1 MRRYNY
7 LWEYIEKFNITSI
20 MEIGTWNGDHAL
32 TMIATAEKLNSTK
45 TVHYYGFDLFE
56 DMTKELFD
64 YEFAK
69 WPPTLSDVEERLS
82 TTTADVELIKG
93 NSNITLPLFIE
104 KNKNIHIDLIFID
117 GGHSVETMQ
126 SDWNNISKI
135 IDDDTI
141 VLCDDYLVYPDGT
154 VPTWGSRQVIDN
166 LDKLEWDIK
175 ILPNSDFL
183 KNWGMYTHIV
193 EVRKKHGEIK

>member
-7 LWEYIEKFNITSI
+7 LWEYIEKFNISSI
-20 MEIGTWNGDHAL
+20 MEIGTYTGDHAL
-32 TMIATAEKLNSTK
+32 KMIETAEKLNSTK

-64 YEFAK
+64 YEVAK
-69 WPPTLSDVEERLS
+69 WPSSMSEIHLKLSN
-82 TTTADVELIKG
+82 TTADVELIKG

-141 VLCDDYLVYPDGT
+141 VLCDDYLVYSDGT
-154 VPTWGSRQVIDN
+154 APTWGSRQVIDN

-183 KNWGMYTHIV
+183 NAGMYTHIV

>member
-1 MRRYNY
+1 
-7 LWEYIEKFNITSI
+7 
-20 MEIGTWNGDHAL
+20 
-32 TMIATAEKLNSTK
+32 
-45 TVHYYGFDLFE
+45 
-56 DMTKELFD
+56 MTKELFD
-64 YEFAK
+64 YEVAK
-69 WPPTLSDVEERLS
+69 WPSPMSDVAEKLS
-82 TTTADVELIKG
+82 NTTADVELIKG

-141 VLCDDYLVYPDGT
+141 VLCDDYLVYPDGI

-183 KNWGMYTHIV
+183 NAGMYTHIV

>member
-20 MEIGTWNGDHAL
+20 MEIGTYTGDHAL
-32 TMIATAEKLNSTK
+32 TMIATAERLYPTK

-64 YEFAK
+64 YEVAK
-69 WPPTLSDVEERLS
+69 WPSSMSDVAEKLS
-82 TTTADVELIKG
+82 NTTADVELIKG

-141 VLCDDYLVYPDGT
+141 VLCDDYLVYSDGT
-154 VPTWGSRQVIDN
+154 APTWGSRQVIDN

-183 KNWGMYTHIV
+183 NAGMYTHIV

>member
-7 LWEYIEKFNITSI
+7 LWEYIEKFNISSI
-20 MEIGTWNGDHAL
+20 MEIGTYTGDHAL
-32 TMIATAEKLNSTK
+32 KMIETAEKLNSTK

-64 YEFAK
+64 YEVAK
-69 WPPTLSDVEERLS
+69 WPSSMSEIHLKLSN
-82 TTTADVELIKG
+82 TTADVELIKG

-104 KNKNIHIDLIFID
+104 RNKNIHIDLIFID

-141 VLCDDYLVYPDGT
+141 VLCDDYLVYSDGT
-154 VPTWGSRQVIDN
+154 APTWGSRQVIDN

-183 KNWGMYTHIV
+183 NAGMYTHIV
-193 EVRKKHGEIK
+193 EVRKKHGKIK

>member
-32 TMIATAEKLNSTK
+32 TMIATVERLNSTK
-45 TVHYYGFDLFE
+45 TVQYYGFDLFE

-69 WPPTLSDVEERLS
+69 WPPTLLDVEERLS

-104 KNKNIHIDLIFID
+104 MNKNIHVDLIFID

-141 VLCDDYLVYPDGT
+141 VLCDDYLVHPDGT
-154 VPTWGSRQVIDN
+154 APTWGSRQVIDN

-175 ILPNSDFL
+175 ILPNSDWL
-183 KNWGMYTHIV
+183 ENWGMTTHIV
-193 EVRKKHGEIK
+193 EVRKKQGEIK

>member
-7 LWEYIEKFNITSI
+7 LWEYIEKFNISSI
-20 MEIGTWNGDHAL
+20 MEIGTYTGDHAL
-32 TMIATAEKLNSTK
+32 KMIETAEKLNSTK
-45 TVHYYGFDLFE
+45 TVHYYGFDVFE

-64 YEFAK
+64 YEVAK
-69 WPPTLSDVEERLS
+69 WPSSMSEIHLKLSN
-82 TTTADVELIKG
+82 TTADVELIKG

-104 KNKNIHIDLIFID
+104 RNKNIHIDLIFID

-141 VLCDDYLVYPDGT
+141 VLCDDYLVYSDGT
-154 VPTWGSRQVIDN
+154 APTWGSRQVIDN

-183 KNWGMYTHIV
+183 NAGMYTHIV
-193 EVRKKHGEIK
+193 EVRKKHGKIK